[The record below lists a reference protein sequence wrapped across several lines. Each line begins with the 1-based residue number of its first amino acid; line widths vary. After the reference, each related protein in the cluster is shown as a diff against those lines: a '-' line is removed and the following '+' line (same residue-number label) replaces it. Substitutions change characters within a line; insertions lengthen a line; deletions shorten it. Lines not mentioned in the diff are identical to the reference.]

1 MASAKLFAGLSAF
14 GCGAVI
20 ALVVLVSL
28 EHVHAARTIT
38 LHTCA
43 AADGTL
49 HVTGPAMPCQPEQR
63 RVRLQLTREED
74 KDCKEDDGRVERLER
89 RLRDLEARDRRGT
102 MRGRRVVAPF
112 EVVRKKGEGHA
123 RVLRIEEQNVT
134 FYNGD
139 EKPVV
144 WIVADNSGGMLHTQS
159 VAGDR
164 EARIAAQDKRAH
176 VLIKENDQDRIDL
189 GRQATGRY
197 SLQVFGAQNKM
208 VAGMGQS
215 EAGSGLMHV
224 ADAAGA
230 IRASLFV
237 SSDNGSGR
245 LEVRNG
251 SGTVVGMMSAN
262 PQAGLL
268 QLTDGGGRLMV
279 EAGVGANNGAGV
291 VRTGP
296 NMRNSGVGLVGLVPS
311 YILGKP

>member
-1 MASAKLFAGLSAF
+1 MAPARLVARLSAF

-20 ALVVLVSL
+20 AFVALVWL
-28 EHVHAARTIT
+28 EDVHAARTIT

-49 HVTGPAMPCQPEQR
+49 HVTQPAMPCQPDEQ
-63 RVRLQLTREED
+63 RVRLQLPREED
-74 KDCKEDDGRVERLER
+74 NDCKEDDGRVERLER

-102 MRGRRVVAPF
+102 LRGRRVVAPF
-112 EVVRKKGEGHA
+112 EVVMKKGEGHA

-144 WIVADNSGGMLHTQS
+144 WIVADNSGGMLQTQS
-159 VAGDR
+159 VAGNR

-176 VLIKENDQDRIDL
+176 VLIKENDQNRIDL

-215 EAGSGLMHV
+215 KAGSGVLQI

-230 IRASLFV
+230 LKSSLFV
-237 SSDNGSGR
+237 HSDNGSGR

-251 SGTVVGMMSAN
+251 PGTIVGMMAAS

-268 QLTDGGGRLMV
+268 QLTDGGGGVMV
-279 EAGVGANNGAGV
+279 EAGVSAKDGAGI

-296 NMRNSGVGLVGLVPS
+296 NMRHSGVGLVGLVPS
-311 YILGKP
+311 FILGKP